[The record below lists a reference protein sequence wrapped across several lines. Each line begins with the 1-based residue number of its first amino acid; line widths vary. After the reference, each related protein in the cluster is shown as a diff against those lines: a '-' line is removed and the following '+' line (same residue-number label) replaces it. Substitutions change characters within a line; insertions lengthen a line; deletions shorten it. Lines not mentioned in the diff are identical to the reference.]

1 MKKVYIIDGFNLIF
15 RSFYAIRGL
24 SRKDGFPTNALHG
37 WIRSLWKLEDE
48 PGVDRLVVVFDTGE
62 DEFRKEILPEYKA
75 QRKETPEEL
84 LQQIP
89 VIRKM
94 TEAMGLETVST
105 SGIEAD
111 DLIASMANKLAAGEA
126 GEVRIVS
133 ADKDLAQC
141 VREGIFL
148 FLPPPSAN
156 PRKGW
161 SLLDSEGVE
170 KKFGVRPDQVA
181 DYLALIGD
189 TSDNIPGLPGVGPKT
204 AAKWLLQYGS
214 LDGIMENAA
223 SLQPQ
228 RFQELVASQRE
239 LLEKN
244 LQLTRL
250 RGDLPIPEPEKHSG
264 NFQELFDLLEEME
277 MKKALEDARQ
287 RYGTG
292 QTEFGF

>member
-1 MKKVYIIDGFNLIF
+1 MKRVYIIDGFNLIF

-37 WIRSLWKLEDE
+37 WVRSLWRLEDE
-48 PGVDRLVVVFDTGE
+48 PEVDRLVVVFDTGE
-62 DEFRKEILPEYKA
+62 DEFRKELHPEYKA
-75 QRKETPEEL
+75 QRKETPKEL

-89 VIRKM
+89 VIRRI
-94 TEAMGLETVST
+94 TEAMGLETIST

-111 DLIASMANKLAAGEA
+111 DLIASMANKLASEEKC
-126 GEVRIVS
+126 EVRIVS

-141 VREGIFL
+141 VKDRVFL

-161 SLLDSEGVE
+161 SLLNASGVE
-170 KKFGVRPDQVA
+170 EKFGVRPDQIA

-204 AAKWLLQYGS
+204 ATKWLAQYQNIE
-214 LDGIMENAA
+214 GILANAE
-223 SLQPQ
+223 SLQPK
-228 RFQELVASQRE
+228 RFQELVGNQRE
-239 LLEKN
+239 LLLKN
-244 LQLTRL
+244 QQLTRL
-250 RGDLPIPEPEKHSG
+250 RENLPIPEPERHSG
-264 NFQELFDLLEEME
+264 DFQKLFDLLEEME
-277 MKKALEDARQ
+277 MKKALADAKV
-287 RYGTG
+287 RYGKG